1 MAVENWI
8 DEIAKL
14 AGEVPNGK
22 GGKVKSYR
30 VFAKA
35 DFPEGLTVFPCAI
48 TYTTQ
53 VITSY
58 SQGGP
63 CIDLWKGVTEFHLS
77 EGTAKSEYPA
87 VMRFFAHI
95 RAAFAQHMT
104 LGGKVAYCKLAEDE
118 PSLQGPVVLQY
129 GAEQPHHGIIARWVV
144 KENVTGTFTIG
155 A

>member
-8 DEIAKL
+8 DEICKL
-14 AGEVPNGK
+14 AGEVANGR

-30 VFAKA
+30 VFAKT
-35 DFPEGLTVFPCAI
+35 DFPEGLSVFPCAI

-53 VITSY
+53 VVTTY
-58 SQGGP
+58 SAGGP

-77 EGTAKSEYPA
+77 AGTAKSEYPD
-87 VMRFFAHI
+87 VMRYFARI
-95 RAAFAQHMT
+95 RAAFAAHVT
-104 LGGKVAYCKLAEDE
+104 LGGKVAYCLLDTEQ

-129 GAEQPHHGIIARWVV
+129 GTEQPHHGIVARWVV
-144 KENVTGTFTIG
+144 KENVTGAVTIG